1 MSKYF
6 DEVKISENFENF
18 APPLINFKILN
29 SVFLNVKQRNKPL
42 QDAQKILELFIV
54 PMISLSK
61 VFKTNKLE
69 MKKKEAKN
77 VFQIQLLLCDMQ
89 YTSCI

>member
-69 MKKKEAKN
+69 MKKKSQKCVSDTVTLE
-77 VFQIQLLLCDMQ
+77 M
-89 YTSCI
+89 

>member
-6 DEVKISENFENF
+6 DEVKISENFENV
-18 APPLINFKILN
+18 APPLINFKSLN

-69 MKKKEAKN
+69 MKKKSQKC
-77 VFQIQLLLCDMQ
+77 VSDTVTLV
-89 YTSCI
+89 